1 MINYDYKYARDRI
14 AKERKAQN
22 RQFMAAGAA
31 LFILYCIA
39 STMSYNDCLM
49 GVC

>member
-14 AKERKAQN
+14 ENKKRTESRTS
-22 RQFMAAGAA
+22 AALGAA
-31 LFILYCIA
+31 IFIMYLVV
-39 STMSYNDCLM
+39 STMSYNDCLQ

>member
-14 AKERKAQN
+14 AKEKRAES
-22 RQFMAAGAA
+22 RTFMAAGAI
-31 LFILYCIA
+31 LFVLYLIV
-39 STMSYNDCLM
+39 STMSYNDCLQ